1 MKIWIAKNSEVPV
14 REQLITQIALGI
26 AAGDLAVG
34 EKLPSTREIARRC
47 GLHSNTVSSA
57 YQKLVDQSLLEFR
70 KGSGFYVAESAS
82 GQIEGT
88 RKIERLIDEL
98 FDTARALGIEEKQL
112 VTRIRRR
119 ASSKPGKGIVVI
131 EPDAG
136 LREILVHELSAHFPG
151 VRGVTLEDLSDGEAS
166 NFIVAAMYDE
176 KPRLEGTLRDSQR
189 RVYLRGRSVSTAM
202 SGESRPG
209 VDEIVSVLSG
219 WDGFLSF
226 ARIMLL
232 AANLPPGNI
241 IVRST
246 KEENWKQSVRGASI
260 IICDSVTALAL
271 GDTDRVRPFR
281 IVSDESVHE
290 LAGMISAV

>member
-26 AAGDLAVG
+26 AAGDFAVG

-57 YQKLVDQSLLEFR
+57 YQKLVDQNLLEFR

-82 GQIEGT
+82 SQIEGA
-88 RKIERLIDEL
+88 RRLDQLIDEL
-98 FDTARALGIEEKQL
+98 FDAARAFGIDEKQL
-112 VTRIRRR
+112 LTRIRRR
-119 ASSKPGKGIVVI
+119 RNSKPGKGIVVV
-131 EPDAG
+131 ESDGG
-136 LREILVHELSAHFPG
+136 LREILVHELSEHFAG
-151 VRGVTLEDLSDGEAS
+151 VRGITLEDLSNGEAA
-166 NFIVAAMYDE
+166 NLIVAAMYDE
-176 KPRLEGTLRDSQR
+176 KPKVDAALRDGQR
-189 RVYLRGRSVSTAM
+189 CVYLRGRSVSAAM

-246 KEENWKQSVRGASI
+246 REENWKQSTRGASI

-271 GDTDRVRPFR
+271 GDVDRVRVFR
-281 IVSDESVHE
+281 IVSDESLHE